1 MENNLNQDPKS
12 KIYDFSHHWIIPV
25 LHATL
30 WGSALYV
37 AQKAGYVLGSTDDE
51 KIALFQF
58 GTIFVVLFLEI
69 LIVMFDVY
77 IEQRANYFAPK
88 FLIFIVVLLATLIIT
103 ACLYYI
109 SNYRNK
115 EYKYDKCFIWDNDFS
130 QCIKIIRGLIAK

>member
-1 MENNLNQDPKS
+1 MRL
-12 KIYDFSHHWIIPV
+12 YG
-25 LHATL
+25 
-30 WGSALYV
+30 GSALYV

-77 IEQRANYFAPK
+77 IEQRANYFAPQVSY
-88 FLIFIVVLLATLIIT
+88 IHCCAISYSNYHSS
-103 ACLYYI
+103 LYYI

>member
-12 KIYDFSHHWIIPV
+12 KIYDFSHHGIIPV

-37 AQKAGYVLGSTDDE
+37 AQKAGHVLGSTDDE

-77 IEQRANYFAPK
+77 IEQRANYFAPQVSY
-88 FLIFIVVLLATLIIT
+88 IHCCAISYSNYHSS
-103 ACLYYI
+103 LYYI

-115 EYKYDKCFIWDNDFS
+115 EYKYDKCFIWDNDFF